1 MTWLF
6 PIHMPKLITEMN
18 SNLIQNQHGLGGSQA
33 EGYYT
38 TVIIN
43 KSAAHILLCKQD
55 LAGHVETT

>member
-18 SNLIQNQHGLGGSQA
+18 LNLIQNQHGLGGSQV

-43 KSAAHILLCKQD
+43 KFGVHILLCKQD
-55 LAGHVETT
+55 PEGHVKTT